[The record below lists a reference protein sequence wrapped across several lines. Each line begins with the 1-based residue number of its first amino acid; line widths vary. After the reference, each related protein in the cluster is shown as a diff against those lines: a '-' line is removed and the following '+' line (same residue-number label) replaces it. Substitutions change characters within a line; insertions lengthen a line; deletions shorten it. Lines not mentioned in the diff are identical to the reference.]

1 MAFIAIIIIIVF
13 VFEYRNL
20 IDTNKFIKDLRP
32 YSRILMEDDYKFL
45 IGVKYGVDA
54 DPEVLFDKRIQTMF
68 FTIVLMLFIF
78 ISNFTFINIMLS
90 FIAGFLAFKLQY
102 MSLTKYYKANLYN
115 IDRMLPYYLKSL
127 EILIQHYT
135 VPVAIA
141 KSVDAAPGIFKS
153 GLRDLIAKINA
164 GDSTID
170 PYMEF
175 ANTYPVRD
183 SIRMMRLLYRLGLG
197 SQEKKQER
205 LMMFSRTI
213 SSLQNKAREKKYKA
227 RLTHMENQTMI
238 MLIVSGIGVML
249 IMLISMVSILSM

>member
-1 MAFIAIIIIIVF
+1 MEILLVCAIIVF
-13 VFEYRNL
+13 ILVYNKTIDKDKFFIDNEEFFNL
-20 IDTNKFIKDLRP
+20 LREEDYNFLV
-32 YSRILMEDDYKFL
+32 YS
-45 IGVKYGVDA
+45 KYGDDVDVNLLYRKRVTNSI
-54 DPEVLFDKRIQTMF
+54 VLSIAFLTMF
-68 FTIVLMLFIF
+68 LSSF
-78 ISNFTFINIMLS
+78 SFINLVLALILS
-90 FIAGFLAFKLQY
+90 FISFKATY
-102 MSLTKYYKANLYN
+102 FSLKSHYKKHIND
-115 IDRMLPYYLKSL
+115 IDIMLPYYLKSL

-135 VPVAIA
+135 VPVALG
-141 KSVDAAPGIFKS
+141 KSMDDAPDIFKP
-153 GLRDLIAKINA
+153 GLRTLVDRINS

-175 ANTYPVRD
+175 A
-183 SIRMMRLLYRLGLG
+183 
-197 SQEKKQER
+197 KR